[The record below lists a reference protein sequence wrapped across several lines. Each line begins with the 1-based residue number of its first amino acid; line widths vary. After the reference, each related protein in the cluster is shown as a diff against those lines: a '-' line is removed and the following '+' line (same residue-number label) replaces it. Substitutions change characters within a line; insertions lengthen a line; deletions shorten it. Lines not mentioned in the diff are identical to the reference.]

1 MSTTDPTKA
10 VAEAMTALWKGE
22 FPATVRVLSAV
33 RDESRDYR
41 PDGKSRSA
49 WELAVHLATAD
60 FWFLDSI
67 ARGVFQFD
75 PEAAKQAEAEFT
87 GVKDIVAFYE
97 ARIPAAVQRL
107 RELPGDQ
114 LAEQLDFFGMMQM
127 SRAAWIGFSN
137 NHSVHHR
144 GQLSAYLRALGSK
157 VPDIYGPSGDAE
169 PAPAAGVT

>member
-1 MSTTDPTKA
+1 MSTSDQTKA

-49 WELAVHLATAD
+49 WELASHIATAD
-60 FWFLDSI
+60 LWFIESI
-67 ARGVFQFD
+67 ERGAFHFDAEGTKALEGQFR
-75 PEAAKQAEAEFT
+75 E
-87 GVKDIVAFYE
+87 VKDIVAFYE
-97 ARIPAAVQRL
+97 ERIPAGIRRL
-107 RELPGDQ
+107 RELAGDQ
-114 LAEQLDFFGMMQM
+114 LAEELDFFGMMKM
-127 SRAAWIGFSN
+127 SRAAWIGFAN

-144 GQLSAYLRALGSK
+144 GQLAAYLRALGSK

-169 PAPAAGVT
+169 PARQ